1 MVLSS
6 NFNFHTEE
14 ILYVLQII
22 PVNECVKNAQVE
34 VAVLV
39 TNKRLYIFV
48 PCNIM
53 KG

>member
-6 NFNFHTEE
+6 NFNFQTEE
-14 ILYVLQII
+14 IVYVLQII

-39 TNKRLYIFV
+39 TNKMLYIFV